1 MSSETPQPEK
11 PATAAATAEKPAPE
25 AQAAEKPAPPPEP
38 PFTTDEL
45 QSSTARFTH
54 KAWHL
59 YHNRRK
65 DMDFVRGTEVRATLE
80 ARTTAGAEEIQK
92 LLTEGGAKS
101 VSRMD
106 KLISFTAT
114 FETIQK
120 VIRHPE
126 TFLVD
131 AVKI

>member
-1 MSSETPQPEK
+1 MSETPESEK
-11 PATAAATAEKPAPE
+11 PVAAASATAEKPAE
-25 AQAAEKPAPPPEP
+25 AEKPAAPVEP

-54 KAWHL
+54 KAWAL
-59 YHNRRK
+59 YYSNRK
-65 DMDFVRGTEVRATLE
+65 DMKFIRETDVRATLE
-80 ARTTAGAEEIQK
+80 ARTTVGAEEIQK
-92 LLTEGGAKS
+92 VLTEAGAKNL
-101 VSRMD
+101 SRTD
-106 KLISFTAT
+106 KLLAFTAP

-120 VIRHPE
+120 VIKKPE